1 MLILNAATV
10 HDLSKVAHELLNQ
23 FSEQRVFALHGPM
36 GAGKTTLIK
45 ALCNELDVDDV
56 VVSPT
61 FALINEYRI
70 KNGEPVYHFDFYRIN
85 SLSEVFDMGY
95 EEYFY
100 SGHYCFVEWPE
111 KIEQL
116 LPAGFVYINI
126 HVNDGNYTRTIK
138 AR

>member
-1 MLILNAATV
+1 MLTLKAAKPG
-10 HDLSKVAHELLNQ
+10 DLGKVA
-23 FSEQRVFALHGPM
+23 SEILQHLPDKRIFALYGAM
-36 GAGKTTLIK
+36 GSGKTTLIK
-45 ALCNELDVDDV
+45 SICKALGVCDI

-61 FALINEYRI
+61 FALINEYRTEA
-70 KNGEPVYHFDFYRIN
+70 GEPVFHFDFYRIK
-85 SLSEVFDMGY
+85 SLAEAFDMGY

-126 HVNDGNYTRTIK
+126 SLADGDQTRTISV
-138 AR
+138 R

>member
-126 HVNDGNYTRTIK
+126 HVNDGNLTRTIK